1 MHDKERSRTIRS
13 YLIRHQSSLLLQTM
27 IQVNYL
33 DLGRIC
39 SSARKW
45 LFFSPVRGLPILDH
59 VVLFCRLVLGAY
71 GVSDA
76 GRDHRVHA
84 HLPPRLR
91 ARISLL
97 HFHRILATDPSG
109 KQLRTRPLPVNVFF
123 FLSALSTLHRPRRPH
138 VPHGGPSTGNPFR
151 GAPDCKTRLD
161 VIRIIIQITYTTL
174 IGDH

>member
-84 HLPPRLR
+84 HLPPRIR

-123 FLSALSTLHRPRRPH
+123 FFFCPHYRHFTGRAGLTSLTGARARAIRSGVRPTARPDWM
-138 VPHGGPSTGNPFR
+138 S
-151 GAPDCKTRLD
+151 
-161 VIRIIIQITYTTL
+161 
-174 IGDH
+174 